1 MGSPPRLRFLVT
13 LPVPLLSADA
23 PPSAPSSDALSLFAH
38 HHPHP
43 GIRPLKSTHCPAA
56 NGRFCL
62 GSPHHPF
69 LTRCV
74 FMGPRFEYLKNP
86 RQGFYPQ
93 DHWDVP

>member
-13 LPVPLLSADA
+13 LSVPLLSADA
-23 PPSAPSSDALSLFAH
+23 PPPRLHLMPFLSLPVTIPIPASVY
-38 HHPHP
+38 
-43 GIRPLKSTHCPAA
+43 KSTHCPAA

-62 GSPHHPF
+62 GSPHHSF
-69 LTRCV
+69 LARRV
-74 FMGPRFEYLKNP
+74 FMGPRFEYLKTP